1 MSVREYTPPIGAKE
15 RLVSSVMRQA
25 LRFGLRP
32 FLGTPWP
39 VGVQRVALSLGSA
52 LMPQDPRAQVRTE
65 KLGPITADRITP
77 KPGRQSSPFAIL
89 YLHGGAFVAGSP
101 RTHRSITRRL
111 CALTGAQVLAPDYR
125 LAPEARFPTQIEDCL
140 LAYEQLLSEGVP
152 AHRIAIAGD
161 SAGGYLTYMT
171 TLAIVQKGLPVP
183 SSICLISPVLD
194 TEFSHGK
201 VKGSRAER
209 ASRDPLIRLSWGEAA
224 GKALAIPTAHPWAN
238 PMKQDISA
246 FPPMLVQVGED
257 EVLFD
262 DSVWLEK
269 AALKAGRTC
278 ELEVHLKRWH
288 VFHAHA
294 GLMPS
299 ADQALARLAGFM
311 QRHWVA

>member
-1 MSVREYTPPIGAKE
+1 MKE
-15 RLVSSVMRQA
+15 ALLGGVMRQA
-25 LRFGLRP
+25 LRFGLKP
-32 FLGTPWP
+32 FLGSPWP
-39 VGVQRVALSLGSA
+39 VGIQRTALALGSA
-52 LMPQDPRAQVRTE
+52 LMPQDARAQVRVE
-65 KLGPITADRITP
+65 QLGHMSADRVTP
-77 KPGRQSSPFAIL
+77 KSGRPTSPCTIL

-125 LAPEARFPTQIEDCL
+125 LAPESPFPVQIEDCL
-140 LAYEQLLSEGVP
+140 LAYEQLLKEGVP
-152 AHRIAIAGD
+152 AQRIAIAGD
-161 SAGGYLTYMT
+161 SAGGYLTFMT

-183 SSICLISPVLD
+183 AALCFISPVLE
-194 TEFSHGK
+194 TEFAHGK

-209 ASRDPLIRLSWGEAA
+209 ASRDPLIQLSWGEAA
-224 GKALAIPTAHPWAN
+224 GKALAIPPTHPWAH

-269 AALKAGRTC
+269 AATQAGRTC
-278 ELEVHLKRWH
+278 ELEIHLKRWH

-299 ADQALARLAGFM
+299 ADQALARMAGFM
-311 QRHWVA
+311 QKHWQA

>member
-1 MSVREYTPPIGAKE
+1 MSVREYTPPAGTKE
-15 RLVSSVMRQA
+15 AVVSAVMRQV

-32 FLGTPWP
+32 FLGAPWP
-39 VGVQRVALSLGSA
+39 FSVQRIALALGSA

-65 KLGPITADRITP
+65 RLGPFTADRITP
-77 KPGRQSSPFAIL
+77 KPGRPTSPNTIL

-125 LAPEARFPTQIEDCL
+125 LAPESRFPTQIEDCL
-140 LAYEQLLSEGVP
+140 LAYETLLNEGVP
-152 AHRIAIAGD
+152 AKRITIAGD
-161 SAGGYLTYMT
+161 SAGGYLTFMT
-171 TLAIVQKGLPVP
+171 MVAIAKKGLPSP
-183 SSICLISPVLD
+183 SSLCLISPVLE
-194 TEFSHGK
+194 TEFAHGQ

-209 ASRDPLIRLSWGEAA
+209 ASRDPLIQLSWGEAA
-224 GKALAIPTAHPWAN
+224 GRAMAIPPAHPWAH
-238 PMKQDISA
+238 PMQQDVSS

-269 AALKAGRTC
+269 AATHAGREC
-278 ELEVHLKRWH
+278 ELEIHLKRWH

-299 ADQALARLAGFM
+299 ADQALARMAAFM
-311 QRHWVA
+311 QKHWAA